1 MATPCKER
9 DTTARSGA
17 DDVASPRT
25 IVSTDDVASPRTILS
40 TDDVASPRTILSTDD
55 VASPRTIVS
64 TDDVA
69 SPRTIVSTDDVAS
82 PRTIVSTDD
91 VASPRTIVS
100 TDDVASPRT
109 IVSTDDVASPRTIVS
124 TDDVASPRTI
134 VSTDDVAS
142 PRTIVSTDDVA
153 SPRTIVSTDDVASPR
168 TIVSTDDVA
177 SPRTIVSTDD
187 VASPRTILSTD
198 DVASPRTIV
207 STDDVASPRTV
218 LSTDDVAS
226 PRTIVSTDD
235 VASPRTILSTDDVAS
250 PRTILS
256 TDDVASP
263 RTILSADDVTSPET
277 TLPTDDVTPPG
288 TILPDTA
295 ASDLQLST
303 EDNEP
308 INQPCH
314 VTGRDIQGGAE
325 LLSMGEVLRSQLQD
339 SETSFVQANSQVV
352 ADSERSR
359 CVQTDDLEEASDI
372 LQETGRV
379 ILCGFTG
386 TGKTTVGHALLRRC
400 REEGFKPYILSKLE
414 DWHAH
419 IGPGRRSFVLID
431 DLMGVVRVNRQ
442 QYEEWTKILRNM
454 LELIKT
460 GDCRVVVTLYPHV
473 LHELQQLET
482 DSQSP
487 LLDTSAVVRLMT
499 DDLDTEVKRALLDFH
514 LKQLPRQPSQQQ
526 ELVER
531 IVQADTSGPAFLWCC
546 RYLVDHWQAV
556 EDPATVFTSPAEANS
571 VLLKQM
577 CLHDTHGDSFAA
589 VFVLTMLGKGRFLH
603 GKERAQAELLDHGFR
618 GHCDDHL
625 AKYED
630 FLLGSVLASQGHG
643 FISRV
648 MYDAAGFALGRS
660 FRLPTL
666 LRVCDVTFLVQ
677 HVRAIVKVG
686 QLMRVNK
693 VLDIQVGSKCFDT
706 EARKNPDV
714 LENCQ
719 SLVERLHEEVIKG
732 NLKEISPHPALQCPE
747 FLLEMEKY
755 CEKEKHSEHHLLRAL
770 DTVYNL
776 PLIYWSV
783 RNKCHGLSEWCINKM
798 NADKDLHHTL
808 HDTLLACCLFPHL
821 AHELGHK
828 SEQLSF
834 QGLLAAEI
842 CQVFTGKKLL
852 SREYIAK
859 HNVGKNA
866 NFHGMMTGTKESWKH
881 LYYLCDTDLPIPL
894 DLITV
899 QMPDNKPMSNASPI
913 ASVHVSNNSVTV
925 QVRDRGDW
933 YLALRLLAD
942 REVNETDRDGNTLLH
957 IAVDKINLKAITLA
971 VKSGACLTK
980 TNNKGLTPYQLAQR
994 RRKELNNATDRNKMA
1009 FDLFSVIRGGNDV
1022 TVKTLLC
1029 YGSSVHD
1036 KDDEGR
1042 TGLLVACKAGQGNI
1056 ADLLIDLGA
1065 DVNVMVSLLLEGPQ
1079 IPLFFACHT
1088 GLIRTVELLLKHNA
1102 VIDAINK
1109 WKETAL
1115 HCACQ
1120 CESPTAS
1127 ADITRLLLD
1136 AGADVNARDTL
1147 GMTPLHD
1154 AAWNGYTETLRRLI
1168 HYEADLN
1175 AKDNEGRT
1183 PLHCASTASRPGI
1196 IITQLVEAKAE
1207 TGRVHQAVVRGDVDA
1222 LMTLLQQGADVNQ
1235 HDTSMGCSPLHT
1247 ACLLGRTDI
1256 VTWLTQHGAKVNAVD
1271 AMKKTPLHYV
1281 CAAGQTH
1288 VARQLIDEGAD
1299 VNASDEPKSTP
1310 LHEAADKGN
1319 IEIVVCLLEHGAQ
1332 VDATAD
1338 NNTTRLHTACE
1349 NGHAETW
1356 QCLLQH
1362 GADVN
1367 AVSEW
1372 NGTPLHTAC
1381 QNGHTQTAQCLLQ
1394 HGANVNSVS
1403 KWNETPLHRAC
1414 EKGHTQTAQYL
1425 LQHGADV
1432 NAVSEWNGT
1441 PLHTACEKDHTQTA
1455 QCLLPYGAHVNA
1467 VSEWKKTPLHTA
1479 SEKAHT
1485 ETAQLL
1491 VQFGVDLDAVLEC
1504 YGTPLHTACRNGH
1517 TETAQYLLQHGADV
1531 NAETTLNCTPLHLA
1545 CRHGHTETAQ
1555 CLLQHGA
1562 DVNAVSE
1569 RYGTSLHTAFKNGH
1583 TETAQCLLQ
1592 HGANVNSVSK
1602 WNEIPLHTACEK
1614 GHTETAQCLL
1624 QHGADV
1630 NAVSEK
1636 DDTPLHTA
1644 CKNGH
1649 TETAQCLLQHGANVN
1664 TVSEGIETP
1673 LHTACEKGH
1682 TEIAQSLLQHGA
1694 DVNSVSKWN
1703 ETPLYTACE
1712 NGHTETAQC
1721 LLQHGANVNS
1731 VSKWKQTPL
1740 YGACE
1745 KGHTQTAQCLLQHG
1759 ADLNAVSDCDE
1770 TPLHAACNN
1779 GHTETAQY
1787 LLQHQA
1793 NVNAVSGCDETPL
1806 HTACKKGHTETA
1818 QYLLQHGADVNAV
1831 SKVYGTPL
1839 HKACENGH
1847 TQTAQCL
1854 LQHGADV
1861 NAVSQKDGTSLHKA
1875 CEKALRQ
1882 RSISCGIKPT

>member
-1 MATPCKER
+1 MADQGGEAVGR
-9 DTTARSGA
+9 QHGS
-17 DDVASPRT
+17 S
-25 IVSTDDVASPRTILS
+25 SLS
-40 TDDVASPRTILSTDD
+40 HSHDP
-55 VASPRTIVS
+55 
-64 TDDVA
+64 
-69 SPRTIVSTDDVAS
+69 
-82 PRTIVSTDD
+82 
-91 VASPRTIVS
+91 
-100 TDDVASPRT
+100 
-109 IVSTDDVASPRTIVS
+109 
-124 TDDVASPRTI
+124 
-134 VSTDDVAS
+134 
-142 PRTIVSTDDVA
+142 
-153 SPRTIVSTDDVASPR
+153 
-168 TIVSTDDVA
+168 
-177 SPRTIVSTDD
+177 
-187 VASPRTILSTD
+187 
-198 DVASPRTIV
+198 
-207 STDDVASPRTV
+207 
-218 LSTDDVAS
+218 
-226 PRTIVSTDD
+226 
-235 VASPRTILSTDDVAS
+235 
-250 PRTILS
+250 
-256 TDDVASP
+256 
-263 RTILSADDVTSPET
+263 
-277 TLPTDDVTPPG
+277 
-288 TILPDTA
+288 
-295 ASDLQLST
+295 
-303 EDNEP
+303 
-308 INQPCH
+308 
-314 VTGRDIQGGAE
+314 GGAE
-325 LLSMGEVLRSQLQD
+325 SSENQAMEWLSLPNCMDFEPSFLQGNTEV
-339 SETSFVQANSQVV
+339 T
-352 ADSERSR
+352 ADSERYR
-359 CVQTDDLEEASDI
+359 CIPTDDLEEASDI
-372 LQETGRV
+372 LQGTGRV
-379 ILCGFTG
+379 ILCGFPG

-442 QYEEWTKILRNM
+442 QYEEWTKILCNM
-454 LELIKT
+454 LQLIKA

-487 LLDTSAVVRLMT
+487 LLDSSAVVRLMKE
-499 DDLDTEVKRALLDFH
+499 DLDTEVKRALLDFH
-514 LKQLPRQPSQQQ
+514 LKQLPLQPSQQQ
-526 ELVER
+526 EVVER

-577 CLHDTHGDSFAA
+577 CLHETHGDSFAA

-603 GKERAQAELLDHGFR
+603 RKVRAQAELLEHGFQ

-677 HVRAIVKVG
+677 HVRVIVKVG
-686 QLMRVNK
+686 QLMRANK

-732 NLKEISPHPALQCPE
+732 NLKEISPHPALQCTE

-770 DTVYNL
+770 DTVFNL

-783 RNKCHGLSEWCINKM
+783 YNKCHGLSEWCINKL

-842 CQVFTGKKLL
+842 CQAFTGKKLL

-859 HNVGKNA
+859 HVGKNA
-866 NFHGMMTGTKESWKH
+866 NFHGMMTGTKQSWRQ
-881 LYYLCDTDLPIPL
+881 LYYLCDTFTDLPIPL
-894 DLITV
+894 DLLTV
-899 QMPDNKPMSNASPI
+899 QMPDNKPMSNDSPI

-957 IAVDKINLKAITLA
+957 IAVDKGNLEAITLA

-1065 DVNVMVSLLLEGPQ
+1065 DVNVSVTSLLEGPQ
-1079 IPLFFACHT
+1079 TPLFFACRT

-1102 VIDAINK
+1102 VIDAMNK
-1109 WKETAL
+1109 WKQTAL
-1115 HCACQ
+1115 HCAC
-1120 CESPTAS
+1120 EGKSPTAS

-1136 AGADVNARDTL
+1136 AGADVNAQDML
-1147 GMTPLHD
+1147 GRTPLHY
-1154 AAWNGYTETLRRLI
+1154 AACSGNTETLRRLI
-1168 HYEADLN
+1168 HHGADLN
-1175 AKDNEGRT
+1175 ATDDEGRT
-1183 PLHCASTASRPGI
+1183 PLHCAYMASKPGI
-1196 IITQLVEAKAE
+1196 IITQLVEAGAGI
-1207 TGRVHQAVVRGDVDA
+1207 GRVHQAVVRGDVDA

-1235 HDTSMGCSPLHT
+1235 HDTSMGCSPLHA
-1247 ACLLGRTDI
+1247 ACLMGRTDI

-1271 AMKKTPLHYV
+1271 DMKTTPLHYA
-1281 CAAGQTH
+1281 CAAGQTR
-1288 VARQLIDEGAD
+1288 VARQLIDEGVD
-1299 VNASDEPKSTP
+1299 VNARDESKSTP
-1310 LHEAADKGN
+1310 LHGAADKGN

-1332 VDATAD
+1332 VDAAAAYDITPLHTACE
-1338 NNTTRLHTACE
+1338 NGLTQTAKCLLQHGANVNAVSGWYGTPLHTACE
-1349 NGHAETW
+1349 NGHTETAQCLLEHGAKVNAVSEW
-1356 QCLLQH
+1356 NINKTPLHTACEKGHTEIAQCLLQH

-1367 AVSEW
+1367 AVLEW
-1372 NGTPLHTAC
+1372 NETPLHTAC
-1381 QNGHTQTAQCLLQ
+1381 VNGHTQTAQCLLQ
-1394 HGANVNSVS
+1394 
-1403 KWNETPLHRAC
+1403 
-1414 EKGHTQTAQYL
+1414 Y
-1425 LQHGADV
+1425 GADV
-1432 NAVSEWNGT
+1432 NAVSKWKKT

-1455 QCLLPYGAHVNA
+1455 QCLLQHGADVNA
-1467 VSEWKKTPLHTA
+1467 VSGCDE
-1479 SEKAHT
+1479 
-1485 ETAQLL
+1485 
-1491 VQFGVDLDAVLEC
+1491 
-1504 YGTPLHTACRNGH
+1504 TPLHTACRNGH
-1517 TETAQYLLQHGADV
+1517 TETAQYLLQHGAK
-1531 NAETTLNCTPLHLA
+1531 
-1545 CRHGHTETAQ
+1545 
-1555 CLLQHGA
+1555 
-1562 DVNAVSE
+1562 VNAVSMWN
-1569 RYGTSLHTAFKNGH
+1569 GT
-1583 TETAQCLLQ
+1583 
-1592 HGANVNSVSK
+1592 
-1602 WNEIPLHTACEK
+1602 PLHAACEK

-1624 QHGADV
+1624 QHGAKVNAVLKWNGTPLHAACEKGHTETAQSLLQHGANV

-1644 CKNGH
+1644 CRNGH
-1649 TETAQCLLQHGANVN
+1649 TETAQCLLQHGGDVN
-1664 TVSEGIETP
+1664 AVSKWKETP

-1703 ETPLYTACE
+1703 ETPLYTVCE

-1740 YGACE
+1740 YRACE

-1793 NVNAVSGCDETPL
+1793 NVNAVSL
-1806 HTACKKGHTETA
+1806 
-1818 QYLLQHGADVNAV
+1818 VF
-1831 SKVYGTPL
+1831 GTPL
-1839 HKACENGH
+1839 DKACKNGH

-1861 NAVSQKDGTSLHKA
+1861 NAVSETDGTPLHRACQNGHTETAQYLLQHKADVNAVSGWYGTPLHRACQYSHTETAQCLLQHKADANAVSERYGTPLHTACENGHTETAQCLLQHGADVNAVSKWKETPLHTACENGHTETAQYLLQHEADVNAVSERYGTPLHKA
-1875 CEKALRQ
+1875 CRNGHTETAQCLLQHGADVNAVSKWKETPLHTACENGHTEAAQCLLQHGAEVNAVSTWNETPLHTASRRGHTQTAQCLLQHKAKVKAVSE
-1882 RSISCGIKPT
+1882 RSGTPLHTACENGHTETAQCLLQHGANVNAVSEWNETPLHTACGGGHTQTAQCLLQHKADVNAVSERYGTPLHRACQNGHTQTAQYLLQHGANVNSVSERDGTPLDVARKNPYHCDDLVTLLVQHGAVIFFYCVQGSG